1 MVEAPLSS
9 VTSVPPAPHGPHAQ
23 DFEIISVPTMLERS
37 IAQHAALPCIDF
49 LDRVYTYRQI
59 GDLVNRAAKGL
70 QAEGLKKGDRVG
82 LCLPNSPFS
91 VILFFAILKAGGIVV
106 NFNPLYVEREI
117 QYQIDDAGV
126 RFMAT
131 LDLTATYPR
140 VGAML
145 AKSSLEKVIVCQMA
159 DSLPF
164 PKNYLFPWVKAKEI
178 APWPRDNRH
187 INFRDL
193 INHGNDP
200 TPVPCDPQ
208 RDVAV
213 LQYTGGT
220 TGVPKG
226 AMLSHANLT
235 TNAQQCYRWFP
246 RDPSGAQERLL
257 AVLPF
262 FHVFALSVAE
272 MVAIIGGFFIIL
284 LPRFDVVQVLET
296 IQKKKPTTFPGVP
309 TIYTAINTFK
319 DTRKYDLSSIRYCLS
334 GGAPLP
340 LEVKT
345 EFERLT
351 GSRLSEGYGLT
362 ETSPVVTTNPIHGL
376 AKPGSIGI
384 PVEGTVVEIVSI
396 DNPDQI
402 MPTGERGEVCV
413 RGPQV
418 MLGYWNR
425 PDETEKVLKNGLL
438 RTGDVGYVDE
448 DGYVYLVD
456 RIKDLIIAGGFNIY
470 PRNIEEA
477 IYKHPDIAET
487 VVIGIPDPYRGQ
499 TVKAY
504 VVRRHG
510 GTIDEAGLKSFLKE
524 YLSPIEMPKI
534 IEFRESLPKTQ
545 VGKLSKKMLM
555 DEEAAKT
562 TAH

>member
-9 VTSVPPAPHGPHAQ
+9 VTPVPPAPNGLHPQ

-59 GDLVNRAAKGL
+59 GDLVDRAAKGL

-82 LCLPNSPFS
+82 LCLPNSPYS

-117 QYQIDDAGV
+117 QHQIDDAGV

-145 AKSSLEKVIVCQMA
+145 AKSTLEKVIVCQMA
-159 DSLPF
+159 NSLPF

-193 INHGNDP
+193 INHGNNP
-200 TPVPCDPQ
+200 TPVPCDPI

-296 IQKKKPTTFPGVP
+296 I
-309 TIYTAINTFK
+309 
-319 DTRKYDLSSIRYCLS
+319 
-334 GGAPLP
+334 
-340 LEVKT
+340 
-345 EFERLT
+345 
-351 GSRLSEGYGLT
+351 
-362 ETSPVVTTNPIHGL
+362 
-376 AKPGSIGI
+376 
-384 PVEGTVVEIVSI
+384 
-396 DNPDQI
+396 
-402 MPTGERGEVCV
+402 
-413 RGPQV
+413 
-418 MLGYWNR
+418 
-425 PDETEKVLKNGLL
+425 
-438 RTGDVGYVDE
+438 
-448 DGYVYLVD
+448 
-456 RIKDLIIAGGFNIY
+456 
-470 PRNIEEA
+470 
-477 IYKHPDIAET
+477 
-487 VVIGIPDPYRGQ
+487 
-499 TVKAY
+499 
-504 VVRRHG
+504 
-510 GTIDEAGLKSFLKE
+510 
-524 YLSPIEMPKI
+524 
-534 IEFRESLPKTQ
+534 
-545 VGKLSKKMLM
+545 
-555 DEEAAKT
+555 
-562 TAH
+562 